1 VPGGAHHE
9 QVDSQLFGELVQAT
23 AHRSGAPDD
32 ELRFN
37 CRQLALSLEQ
47 PL

>member
-9 QVDSQLFGELVQAT
+9 QIDSQLFGELVQAT
-23 AHRSGAPDD
+23 AHRSGASDE

-37 CRQLALSLEQ
+37 FRQLALSLEH